1 MMGSEANRIANAR
14 VTGLKNARLSKIN
27 KFKGCVKQ
35 KQLAKFAE
43 EPKQPTLSV
52 TNEELHAN
60 HVFVLQI
67 IKPELATM
75 YESRAHM
82 VGQRRQRRPACRA
95 RHACAQLSVRICVAH
110 ACRFAAHAAQR
121 G

>member
-75 YESRAHM
+75 YVS
-82 VGQRRQRRPACRA
+82 
-95 RHACAQLSVRICVAH
+95 
-110 ACRFAAHAAQR
+110 AAAPFTHSTR
-121 G
+121 KVEW